1 MYAFLSYQ
9 SADKEVAA
17 KIKAILSRLGV
28 ESFLAHEDINV
39 SEEWRLAILAE
50 LAKVD
55 LFIPILSA
63 HYYDSIWCKQES
75 GIAAFREITIV
86 PLSLDGSIP

>member
-17 KIKAILSRLGV
+17 KIKVILSQLGV

-39 SEEWRLAILAE
+39 SEEWRLSILAE
-50 LAKVD
+50 LGKVRP
-55 LFIPILSA
+55 LHSNPQHELLPL
-63 HYYDSIWCKQES
+63 HMVQTGVGRC
-75 GIAAFREITIV
+75 GIQRNYHCA
-86 PLSLDGSIP
+86 SLG